1 MEKLF
6 GSGGG
11 VIYKPV
17 EDLDLTPDSGEIYVG
32 ADVKVIT
39 AVDVSCISSNGWVGD
54 QDFYLGFGVEA
65 IRFDASLHFKE
76 GKSDSQGNGSIDIA
90 LTTYSSCIKLP
101 YNRLRLLQFI
111 TYAELKE
118 PPVFVPSHPCDGIF
132 YIPSSKSSRSPSR
145 RLVLSRMKFIVS
157 LVLNAPK
164 SQMKMVSYSP
174 GTLADHREQEV
185 KSIQTG
191 LSPPDQVQLAAKCLP
206 PSTEATENTRQ
217 GFRRW
222 TIQDYSR
229 AYSSGETTPTKVAER
244 FLAAVNESSM
254 HPLNMSFFIN
264 YNSEEILKQAAEA
277 TRRYEK
283 GEPISILDGVP
294 IAIKDEIDCLPYP
307 TTGGTKRLHKLRP
320 CTEDACCVERL
331 KSCGAVIVGKTNMHE
346 LGVGTSGINPH
357 YGKVKLKQFISMILE
372 SVFDDLYRAARNPY
386 DPSKISGGSSSGSA
400 AVVSAGLCPVA
411 LGVDGGGSVRMPA
424 ALCGVVGFK
433 PTFERVPHS
442 GVLPLNWTVGMVGV
456 LASTVEDS
464 LIVYAAISGQL
475 SSNPTALLPTV
486 DLPLLNKSNFI
497 SKVKMAKYR
506 EWFNDCN
513 NGIRECCDKALDK
526 LCSHYGWETVEVT
539 IPEIEVMRLAH
550 YTTIGSECTTALS
563 SYMKKLKTKELGWDA
578 RVALRV
584 YRSFS
589 SKEYLMAQRIRS
601 RQMHTYKEIFKKADV
616 IVSPTTGYQI
626 AGNFLGLPAVT
637 VPVGYD
643 KLGMPIGLQ
652 LIGKPWSES
661 TLIRMSFALQE
672 LCSSSN
678 RKPKVFYDL
687 LGKA

>member
-1 MEKLF
+1 MGKLF
-6 GSGGG
+6 GSGG

-17 EDLDLTPDSGEIYVG
+17 EDLDLTPHSDEIYVA
-32 ADVKVIT
+32 ADVKG
-39 AVDVSCISSNGWVGD
+39 SPHSFLFLPISS
-54 QDFYLGFGVEA
+54 
-65 IRFDASLHFKE
+65 
-76 GKSDSQGNGSIDIA
+76 IA
-90 LTTYSSCIKLP
+90 LLIAPRMVGLVIKIFTWVLES
-101 YNRLRLLQFI
+101 RLFGLMLVYILKKANLIHKFI

-118 PPVFVPSHPCDGIF
+118 PPVFVPSHPCDGIV

-145 RLVLSRMKFIVS
+145 HLVLSRMKFIVS
-157 LVLNAPK
+157 LVLNPPK

-174 GTLADHREQEV
+174 GTLADHQEQEV

-206 PSTEATENTRQ
+206 PSTEATENTQQ

-357 YGKVKLKQFISMILE
+357 YG
-372 SVFDDLYRAARNPY
+372 AARNPY

-424 ALCGVVGFK
+424 ALCGVVGLK

-513 NGIRECCDKALDK
+513 NGIRECCEKALDK
-526 LCSHYGWETVEVT
+526 LCSLYGWETVEVT

-643 KLGMPIGLQ
+643 NLGMPIGLQ